1 MNHAQRLEIL
11 DIAATAACWRSVFFG
26 TDIFSKR
33 ALLEKEPSLA
43 VRKFMY
49 LGKEWYPLLL
59 AAQQGDAEFVVELL
73 DKGAKIDKVDET
85 GNTALTRA
93 IKAGHPEPLQDRYAT
108 TAWVL
113 LEKGARIDLGR
124 PSAAEYADDNSGRG
138 DILSSISSMAERFSS
153 DDEDHG
159 YLGTGADVSPM
170 DA

>member
-1 MNHAQRLEIL
+1 MNRAQRLEIL
-11 DIAATAACWRSVFFG
+11 GIAETAACWRSVFFG

-33 ALLEKEPSLA
+33 ALLRKEPSLA

-49 LGKEWYPLLL
+49 RGKEWYPLLL

-73 DKGAKIDKVDET
+73 DKGANIDYVDQS

-93 IKAGHPEPLQDRYAT
+93 IKAGHPESLPDRHAI
-108 TAWVL
+108 TAGVL
-113 LEKGARIDLGR
+113 LDKGARVDLGN
-124 PSAAEYADDNSGRG
+124 PSALTYAEHNHRRG
-138 DILSSISSMAERFSS
+138 FVLERLLISHVFDS